1 MANCLI
7 CWPNHADVS
16 TLSGGSWLPALPL
29 NNIKSRF
36 KSQVA
41 RSTNLAE
48 ASLVINADLGK
59 NRYIT
64 SLAFV
69 GHNLSTNATIRIRFW
84 SDAGMTS
91 CVYDS
96 GYVEVWPRWYDT
108 IQLRWGDD
116 NFWNGRVLQSQLPSI
131 PPLFFHVPLNSSFN
145 AKAQSVRAVTFN
157 LKDDTNEDGYVQ
169 IGRMYLAEDWTPIR
183 NMTYGATIAWND
195 PSIVDTSLDGTEYY
209 EDRPKFRTITFT
221 IDNMEYSEGI
231 NKALLMT
238 LDRGVTKDF
247 LFVFDPSNS
256 QLLQQRSFVGRLSQ
270 LSQLEH
276 PTFRR
281 TSMAFAL
288 KEVI

>member
-16 TLSGGSWLPALPL
+16 TLSGGSWLPSLPL
-29 NNIKSRF
+29 SNIKSRF

-41 RSTNLAE
+41 RSTDLNE
-48 ASLVINADLGK
+48 ASLVINADLLR

-64 SLAFV
+64 SLALV
-69 GHNLSTNATIRIRFW
+69 GHNMSTSATIRVRFW
-84 SDAGMTS
+84 SDAGMTA

-108 IQLRWGDD
+108 LQLRWGDD
-116 NFWNGRVLQSQLPSI
+116 NFWSGSVSQGQLETI
-131 PPLFFHVPLNSSFN
+131 PPIFLHVPFASSLSL
-145 AKAQSVRAVTFN
+145 ASQSVRAVSFN
-157 LKDDTNEDGYVQ
+157 AKDDGNTDGYVQ
-169 IGRMYLAEDWTPIR
+169 IGRLYLAEDWTPVL
-183 NMTYGATIAWND
+183 NMSYGATIAWND

-209 EDRPKFRTITFT
+209 EERPKFRTITFT
-221 IDNMEYSEGI
+221 LDNMKYKEGI
-231 NKALLMT
+231 NKSLLMT

-247 LFVFDPSNS
+247 LFVFDPSDP

-270 LSQLEH
+270 LSQLDH
-276 PTFRR
+276 PTFGR
-281 TSMAFAL
+281 TSMAFSL

>member
-7 CWPNHADVS
+7 CWPNHAEDATV
-16 TLSGGSWLPALPL
+16 SGGSWLPALPL

-64 SLAFV
+64 SLALV
-69 GHNLSTNATIRIRFW
+69 GHNMSTTATARIRFW
-84 SDAGMTS
+84 SDAEMTA

-108 IQLRWGDD
+108 LQLRWGDD
-116 NFWNGRVLQSQLPSI
+116 NFWSGRISKSQLKSLSPI
-131 PPLFFHVPLNSSFN
+131 FLHVPLNSSFS
-145 AKAQSVRAVTFN
+145 ATAQSVRAVSFDIKN
-157 LKDDTNEDGYVQ
+157 DDNTDGFVQ
-169 IGRMYLAEDWTPIR
+169 IGRLYIAEDWTPAL
-183 NMTYGATIAWND
+183 NMSYGATIAWND

-209 EDRPKFRTITFT
+209 EERPKFRTITFT
-221 IDNMEYSEGI
+221 LDNMKYNEGI

-238 LDRGVTKDF
+238 LERGVTKDF
-247 LFVFDPSNS
+247 LFVFDPSNQ

-276 PTFRR
+276 PTFGR